1 VKKFIIR
8 ALSVAALAGSVVGV
22 NDNAHAC
29 DRRVT
34 YYQPAAY
41 YQPASYT
48 VVSQPAPPV
57 QPVQTTVVSQ
67 TSITAV
73 VVSAAK
79 PTLPEVPAGSSMRI
93 KVNFLG
99 NQTGHVFLNV
109 GKLVMECKVE
119 EWNPSY
125 TVFALPELGI
135 LEATEATIDVTKSD
149 GLVARSTKVKLT
161 PTQDV
166 EVLEPVAVIPRA
178 ARKVSARVPA
188 VTGGLEVTPV
198 SAPAPTPSRE

>member
-1 VKKFIIR
+1 MKKFIIR
-8 ALSVAALAGSVVGV
+8 VMSVTVLAGSVVGV

-29 DRRVT
+29 DKRVT

-48 VVSQPAPPV
+48 VVTQPAP
-57 QPVQTTVVSQ
+57 PVQTTVVSQ

-109 GKLVMECKVE
+109 GKLVMECKIE

-125 TVFALPELGI
+125 AVFALPDLGL

-178 ARKVSARVPA
+178 VRKVSARVPA
-188 VTGGLEVTPV
+188 VTGGLEVPPTSDP
-198 SAPAPTPSRE
+198 APAPAPPRE